1 MLLNS
6 VIIVLREVLEAALLL
21 SVLLASERFLHC
33 NRRWVLPALLL
44 GLAGA
49 VTYGHFL
56 DSISGLFDGVGQEI
70 CNALLQIAT
79 FALIALL
86 AFQIPQQLKSA
97 PRRTSNRIALLMAA
111 MVAMALTR
119 EGSEIYIYVSGFWNV
134 SDFFSA
140 VALGSIVGGCI
151 GFSIGVLIY
160 YLLLARPL
168 RQEPA
173 ISISLLAL
181 IGAGLASQA
190 ARLLI
195 QADWVSTAGP
205 VWDSSSILSEQSL
218 LGQLAYALVG
228 YEASPAAF
236 EVVVY
241 LGSLSLVALAYF
253 AGKFASALNAEAM
266 P

>member
-6 VIIVLREVLEAALLL
+6 VVIVLREVLEAALML
-21 SVLLASERFLHC
+21 SVLLASERFLHIH
-33 NRRWVLPALLL
+33 RRWVLPALLL

-49 VTYGHFL
+49 ATYGYFL
-56 DSISGLFDGVGQEI
+56 DSVSELFDGVGQEV
-70 CNALLQIAT
+70 CNALLQFAT
-79 FALIALL
+79 FVLIALL
-86 AFQIPQQLKSA
+86 AFQIPQQLRSA

-111 MVAMALTR
+111 MVILAFTR

-134 SDFFSA
+134 SNFFSA

-190 ARLLI
+190 VRLLI
-195 QADWVSTAGP
+195 QADWVSSDGAL
-205 VWDSSSILSEQSL
+205 WDSSFILSEQSL

-228 YEASPAAF
+228 YEASPAAV
-236 EVVVY
+236 EVIVY
-241 LGSLSLVALAYF
+241 LGSLSIVALAYF
-253 AGKFASALNAEAM
+253 AGKFASTLIAEAT

>member
-6 VIIVLREVLEAALLL
+6 VVIVLREVLEAALML
-21 SVLLASERFLHC
+21 SVLLASERFLHV

-49 VTYGHFL
+49 ATYGHFL
-56 DSISGLFDGVGQEI
+56 GSISELFDGVGQEV
-70 CNALLQIAT
+70 CNALLQLAT
-79 FALIALL
+79 FVLIAVL
-86 AFQIPQQLKSA
+86 AFQIPQQLRSA
-97 PRRTSNRIALLMAA
+97 PRPTSNRIALLMAA
-111 MVAMALTR
+111 MVIMAFIR

-134 SDFFSA
+134 TNFFSA

-160 YLLLARPL
+160 YLLLARPP
-168 RQEPA
+168 RQEPI

-181 IGAGLASQA
+181 IGAGLSSQA
-190 ARLLI
+190 VRLLI
-195 QADWVSTAGP
+195 QADWISAGSAI
-205 VWDSSSILSEQSL
+205 WDTSSILSEQSL

-228 YEASPAAF
+228 YEASPAAV
-236 EVVVY
+236 EVIVY
-241 LGSLSLVALAYF
+241 LGSLSVVALAYF
-253 AGKFASALNAEAM
+253 AGKFASTLIAEAT